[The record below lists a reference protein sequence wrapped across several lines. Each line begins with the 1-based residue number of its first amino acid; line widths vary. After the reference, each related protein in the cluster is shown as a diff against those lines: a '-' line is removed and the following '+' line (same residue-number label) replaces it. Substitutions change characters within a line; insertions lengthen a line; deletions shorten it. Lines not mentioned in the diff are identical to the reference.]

1 MPSLEH
7 DRLKVSAA
15 REDHE
20 WPVGSLHRES
30 EIGKQKDKG
39 AHKDGN
45 AEQALGCQALEENRL
60 KLDFPEPEPLGV
72 HLGERGHADQEQ

>member
-20 WPVGSLHRES
+20 RPVGSLHCES
-30 EIGKQKDKG
+30 EIGKQKGKG
-39 AHKDGN
+39 AHKDDN
-45 AEQALGCQALEENRL
+45 TKETLGCQALEENRL
-60 KLDFPEPEPLGV
+60 KPDFSEPEPLGV
-72 HLGERGHADQEQ
+72 HLGEGGHANQEQ